1 MKFKKALATLIG
13 LGAIFVV
20 LVAVD
25 VLEPQP
31 VVAKLKPQVKEP
43 VSVLEVIPTTH
54 DSSLTLLAT
63 TSARWLIQLKTS
75 SSAQLVWLNRDIEPG
90 SLVTKG
96 THLAQ
101 LNDSAL
107 KANLAQANSGV
118 KQAELNLKQAQ
129 HEQTVAL
136 KMLPSKKGSPFARRE
151 PQVSL
156 AKAELNQA
164 IQGYASAT
172 KLLEEAMIV
181 APFDAVIMYRHI
193 SPGEWLE
200 ASQVTFELAA
210 SDSLDVELPVSELHW
225 QRVQSA
231 LHKPEI
237 KVLNRDGSEWPAQ
250 VRYVAPQ
257 ADITTRQRK
266 VILSVE
272 QPYHGAN
279 PLLPNQQVKVVI
291 SLGTQPNIVALPLSA
306 ITRDGYVWTLDEQN
320 HLQKEWVQLIEQAP
334 DRVYCR
340 FENESTKVRLVV
352 VYPLQSMLPG
362 KQVSPNPAP
371 IVVTSQE
378 SNQ

>member
-1 MKFKKALATLIG
+1 MKFKKALTTLIG
-13 LGAIFVV
+13 LGAIFVA

-54 DSSLTLLAT
+54 DSNLTLLAT

-75 SSAQLVWLNRDIEPG
+75 SSAQLVWLNPDVEPG

-107 KANLAQANSGV
+107 KANIAQANSGV

-136 KMLPSKKGSPFARRE
+136 KMLPSTKSSPFARRE
-151 PQVSL
+151 PQLSL

-164 IQGYASAT
+164 IQGYASAE
-172 KLLEEAMIV
+172 KLLAEAAIV
-181 APFDAVIMYRHI
+181 APFDSVIMHRHI

-200 ASQVTFELAA
+200 AGQVTFELAA

-231 LHKPEI
+231 LNKPEI
-237 KVLNRDGSEWPAQ
+237 KVRNRDGSEWPAQ

-279 PLLPNQQVKVVI
+279 PLLPNQQVKVII

-320 HLQKEWVQLIEQAP
+320 RLQKEWVQLIEQAP
-334 DRVYCR
+334 DRVYGR
-340 FENESTKVRLVV
+340 FENESAKVRQVV

-362 KQVSPNPAP
+362 KQVTPNPAP
-371 IVVTSQE
+371 MLVTKQE